1 MQIHRS
7 LGTSAIVALMAAH
20 RAASGAS
27 DDAPPAFDQAAVVR
41 MTQCLMGHAAEAD
54 ETPSIRRPGRD
65 AR

>member
-27 DDAPPAFDQAAVVR
+27 DDSPLAFDQAAVVR
-41 MTQCLMGHAAEAD
+41 IAQCLTDHAAETG
-54 ETPSIRRPGRD
+54 ETPSPRQPGRD